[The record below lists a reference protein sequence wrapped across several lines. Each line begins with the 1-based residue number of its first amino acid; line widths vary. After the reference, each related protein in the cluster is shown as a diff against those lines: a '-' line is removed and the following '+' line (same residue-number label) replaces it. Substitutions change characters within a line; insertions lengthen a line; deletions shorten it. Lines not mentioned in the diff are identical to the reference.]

1 MATKQTP
8 LWLSDEEFLESFKN
22 VPRLA
27 VNLLISDGEGRI
39 LLTRRNIPP
48 LAGFWHFPGGFL
60 LKNESI
66 TECQRRVAK
75 KELDLELSD
84 GTNVILL
91 GAFDNITGEPRGHI
105 VDLIYGLTVNDVS
118 GIKPTKET
126 LETKFFGK
134 GKLPEDIGFNHRETL
149 AKLGY

>member
-27 VNLLISDGEGRI
+27 VNLLISDREGRI

-48 LAGFWHFPGGFL
+48 LAGFWHFPGSFL

-75 KELDLELSD
+75 KELDLGLSD
-84 GTNVILL
+84 DASVALL
-91 GAFDNITGEPRGHI
+91 GAFGNINGDPRGHI
-105 VDLIYGLTVNDVS
+105 VDLIYGLTVGDAS
-118 GIKPTKET
+118 EIHPTKET
-126 LETKFFGK
+126 SEAKFFGK
-134 GKLPEDIGFNHRETL
+134 GELPKDIGFNHRETL